1 MAQTGISVAEKLQ
14 AQGHSVRVVDP
25 RWVLPVSDDVVA
37 AARHAGA
44 VAVIEDNLVSGGVGS
59 AVTLALHDAGVAAPV
74 HCHGIPKEFLD
85 HASRERV
92 LEVIGLTPDA
102 IATSL
107 LAHLSTRA

>member
-1 MAQTGISVAEKLQ
+1 
-14 AQGHSVRVVDP
+14 
-25 RWVLPVSDDVVA
+25 
-37 AARHAGA
+37 
-44 VAVIEDNLVSGGVGS
+44 
-59 AVTLALHDAGVAAPV
+59 V